1 MISEITGHSNSDPQY
16 WSLDL
21 VQFVRAEWP
30 ASSLFP
36 PPSIAQ
42 VTRLIK
48 QKFEYCTSGPS
59 PCTCSH
65 PAMPTVLSIVL
76 SLFGLFLLQRLL
88 DLRRVVRD
96 VGFVC
101 LLSDL
106 VVPELTQRSNLPGPF
121 YLFRATSAPGQLM
134 LRFVRPARYLNL
146 GANWS
151 LDKKHEGTDR

>member
-1 MISEITGHSNSDPQY
+1 
-16 WSLDL
+16 
-21 VQFVRAEWP
+21 
-30 ASSLFP
+30 
-36 PPSIAQ
+36 
-42 VTRLIK
+42 
-48 QKFEYCTSGPS
+48 
-59 PCTCSH
+59 
-65 PAMPTVLSIVL
+65 MPTVLSIVL

-106 VVPELTQRSNLPGPF
+106 VVPELTQGSNLPGPF